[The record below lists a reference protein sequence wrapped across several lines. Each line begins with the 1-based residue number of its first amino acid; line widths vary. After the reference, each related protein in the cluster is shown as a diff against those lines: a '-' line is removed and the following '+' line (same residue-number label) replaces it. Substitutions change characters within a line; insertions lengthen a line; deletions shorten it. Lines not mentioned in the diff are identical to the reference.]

1 MLMLPKLHRLAYA
14 ELQEK
19 LESLSD
25 RLDQFPEDVASLF
38 EVGQEVQSYFQSKIL
53 PLPTAELSPQQEI
66 HLRSLQTEI
75 HRTLRLILTDLLFLK
90 TAKTL
95 AIQTQK
101 RQILRD
107 RLALALGY
115 CQQLILKDNEC

>member
-25 RLDQFPEDVASLF
+25 RLDQSPKDVASLF

-53 PLPTAELSPQQEI
+53 PLPTAELIPQQEI

-101 RQILRD
+101 RQILCD